1 MRVIDAAAVEA
12 ALDYPTLVE
21 KLRQAFRSD
30 IATPLRHHHTVPT
43 YGENDATLLL
53 MPAWQTG
60 RHIGV
65 KIATAFPDNGA
76 RNLAMIMAT
85 YLLMDGET
93 GAPLA
98 MIDGV
103 ALTVRRTACASALA
117 ARYLAREDCERLLM
131 VGTGQLAP
139 HLILAHASVRPI
151 CNVLIWGRTPAKA
164 RKLAKALNRPDM
176 KVDWTEDL
184 ASAASGAHII
194 SCATASPDPV
204 VKGEW
209 LSDGVHVDL
218 VGGYRPDMRE
228 VDDEAIRRARVFV
241 DTREGA
247 CVEAGDIVQ
256 PIESGLL
263 RPDDVAADLFDLT
276 RGDRAGRRHYD
287 QITLFK
293 SVGTAL
299 EDLAAAQLIVQRA

>member
-85 YLLMDGET
+85 YMLMDGET

-117 ARYLAREDCERLLM
+117 ARYLAREDCERRLM

-164 RKLAKALNRPDM
+164 RKLAKALNRPEM

-276 RGDRAGRRHYD
+276 RGERAGRRHYD

-293 SVGTAL
+293 SA
-299 EDLAAAQLIVQRA
+299 